1 MHQYNLLHR
10 FREKNHVM
18 DELLEKIIKTEKECA
33 ERTEAAEREIT
44 GNLDRIRKEEEKRI
58 SELKTI
64 IADTYNTASAKKF
77 SDAEDTYRNEIA
89 AIENTYHS
97 ILQDRE
103 LHEKVQNIIINILLN
118 NTCNGE

>member
-1 MHQYNLLHR
+1 
-10 FREKNHVM
+10 M